1 MLPGL
6 RVPAALTRT
15 PFLFSSSELNEISK
29 ISTTNPADGV
39 SSAMFVKTIMVI
51 KIGGFMGY
59 KNPRLLKKT
68 GELSSISFTFHLWG
82 GREGLS

>member
-1 MLPGL
+1 
-6 RVPAALTRT
+6 
-15 PFLFSSSELNEISK
+15 
-29 ISTTNPADGV
+29 
-39 SSAMFVKTIMVI
+39 MFVKTIMVI